1 MFTRL
6 FNYPPPPH
14 PYNLRLQR
22 THRGVGHSVA
32 VETNQLNRLIA
43 SMVLGGLNPNPN
55 LFVGILKM
63 LEKKLNSSGVCGFA
77 MLRLFVAIN
86 GLVGY

>member
-1 MFTRL
+1 
-6 FNYPPPPH
+6 
-14 PYNLRLQR
+14 
-22 THRGVGHSVA
+22 
-32 VETNQLNRLIA
+32 
-43 SMVLGGLNPNPN
+43 MVLMLTIMMMKMMIRTQLQSDNPNPN
-55 LFVGILKM
+55 LFVETLKM